1 MSFALTLFACA
12 GGVIAL
18 PAPRSLLGDR
28 AAGGHLLANP
38 PRTVWERSA
47 LTVAELTAWA
57 HLVAATGEAMLAA
70 LPQLEGGCINYWEAG
85 NWALN
90 DAAEPKGPKRA
101 PDYRKM
107 HLHLLG
113 RSRFCADPHYKWG
126 ESPEFPQYADRLTW
140 AAGKTLLTPDECI
153 AVVKRA
159 EALLREKFAMTGMS
173 AWEAC
178 GVCGYPA
185 PLDPQHAHKHA

>member
-1 MSFALTLFACA
+1 LFACA

-57 HLVAATGEAMLAA
+57 HLVGATGEAMLAA

-140 AAGKTLLTPDECI
+140 AAGKTLLTPEECI